1 MHTQQRLQ
9 AFMQPQHI
17 QMKDYTYDLPE
28 SKIAKYPLAERD
40 SSKLLVYR
48 DGGIVDDLYSNLHKH
63 LPENAL
69 LIFNNTKV
77 IQARLIFTTST
88 GAKIELFC
96 LEPAE
101 EHAELSTA
109 MAQKGSVK
117 WRCLVGR
124 LVKWNEPSISLQ
136 TKDFTLHAE
145 IAERQGNTFIIQF
158 NWEPSNIAFASILEQ
173 FGEMP
178 IPPYLKRK
186 EETIDETRYQTVYAE
201 QKGSVAAPTAGLHF
215 TPHIFA
221 HLKSIHTQIEYL
233 TLHVGAGTFKPVSS
247 ETIEGHEMHAEWI
260 EVNIALIEKIMAQ
273 ISNNTDNNPVVAVG
287 TTSLRTIET
296 LYWMGVKA
304 NMNINISLNEILITQ
319 WDAYNLPQ
327 HVHAIE
333 ALQSLLN
340 WLQNNQIT
348 KLICKTQILI
358 VPSYTLRIVNA
369 LITNFH
375 QPSSTLLLLIAAVI
389 GDDWKK
395 VYAYALDHDYRFL
408 SYGDGSLLFGRNP

>member
-1 MHTQQRLQ
+1 
-9 AFMQPQHI
+9 MQPQQF

-48 DGGIVDDLYSNLHKH
+48 NGEIVDDTYKHLYRH

-77 IQARLIFTTST
+77 IQARLIFTTSK
-88 GAKIELFC
+88 GAKIEIFC

-101 EHAELSTA
+101 ENAELTSA
-109 MAQKGSVK
+109 MAKKGSVK
-117 WRCLVGR
+117 WKCLVGR
-124 LVKWNEPSISLQ
+124 LVKWTDKTISLQ
-136 TKDFTLHAE
+136 TKDFTLQAE

-158 NWEPSNIAFASILEQ
+158 NWKPVDITFAQILEQ

-186 EETIDETRYQTVYAE
+186 EETIDETRYQTIYAAE
-201 QKGSVAAPTAGLHF
+201 KGSVAAPTAGLHF
-215 TPHIFA
+215 TPQVFEQI
-221 HLKSIHTQIEYL
+221 KSVNANIAYL
-233 TLHVGAGTFKPVSS
+233 TLHVGAGTFKPVNSK
-247 ETIEGHEMHAEWI
+247 TIEGHEMHAEWI
-260 EVNIALIEKIMAQ
+260 EVEATMIEKIIQQ
-273 ISNNTDNNPVVAVG
+273 ISNKPKSNSVIAVG

-304 NMNINISLNEILITQ
+304 HTNASVSLNDISIAQ
-319 WDAYNLPQ
+319 WDAYSLSQNISAQ
-327 HVHAIE
+327 I
-333 ALQSLLN
+333 ALNALLL
-340 WLQNNQIT
+340 WLENNQIN

-358 VPSYTLRIVNA
+358 IPSYKLRIANA

-375 QPSSTLLLLIAAVI
+375 QPNSTLLLLVAAVV

-395 VYAYALDHDYRFL
+395 IYQHALNNDFRFL
-408 SYGDGSLLFGRNP
+408 SYGDGSLLFSKK